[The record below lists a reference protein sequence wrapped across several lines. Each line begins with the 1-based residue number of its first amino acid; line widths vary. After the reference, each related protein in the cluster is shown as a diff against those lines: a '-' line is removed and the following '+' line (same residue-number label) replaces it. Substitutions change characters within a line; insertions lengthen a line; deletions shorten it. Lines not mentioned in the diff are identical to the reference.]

1 MKWIIQNYLF
11 RLLIFVQVILI
22 TGCILHNNVFYTPDI
37 VLKKDGQPCIS
48 IPADEDFFM
57 RKKEF
62 SILSLYVFQRRV
74 GYLWKKNF
82 HDYKKPYYVKNQQCL
97 YFNYRFKTNILYSIS
112 FFSTEKG
119 NDESQ
124 KSTNKDWTRDM
135 RIIKKTDG
143 TLQLLLDGEA
153 RDYS

>member
-1 MKWIIQNYLF
+1 MYKNLF
-11 RLLIFVQVILI
+11 HILPIVLTLALL

-48 IPADEDFFM
+48 IPANEDFFM

-124 KSTNKDWTRDM
+124 KSTNKNWTRDM

-143 TLQLLLDGEA
+143 TLQLLLDAEA
-153 RDYS
+153 RDYF

>member
-1 MKWIIQNYLF
+1 MNKNLL
-11 RLLIFVQVILI
+11 RGLLLIFLVILI
-22 TGCILHNNVFYTPDI
+22 NGCIRRYTPDI

-48 IPADEDFFM
+48 IPTDEDFFL

-62 SILSLYVFQRRV
+62 DISYLYVFQAGV
-74 GYLWKKNF
+74 GEFWNK
-82 HDYKKPYYVKNQQCL
+82 DYSDSEKPYYVKNQQCL
-97 YFNYRFKTNILYSIS
+97 YFNYRFQTNISYSIG

-124 KSTNKDWTRDM
+124 KSTNKNWTRDM
-135 RIIKKTDG
+135 RIIKKPDG

>member
-1 MKWIIQNYLF
+1 MYKKLF
-11 RLLIFVQVILI
+11 HILPIVLTLALL

-48 IPADEDFFM
+48 IPANEDFFM

-74 GYLWKKNF
+74 GNLWEKNF
-82 HDYKKPYYVKNQQCL
+82 HDYKRPYYVKNQQCL

-143 TLQLLLDGEA
+143 TLQLLLDEEA

>member
-1 MKWIIQNYLF
+1 MNKNLL
-11 RLLIFVQVILI
+11 RGLLLIFLVILI
-22 TGCILHNNVFYTPDI
+22 NGCIRGYTPDI

-48 IPADEDFFM
+48 IPTDEDFFL

-62 SILSLYVFQRRV
+62 DISYLYVFQAGV
-74 GYLWKKNF
+74 GELWNK
-82 HDYKKPYYVKNQQCL
+82 DYSDSEKPYYVKNQQCL
-97 YFNYRFKTNILYSIS
+97 YFNYRFQTNISYSIG

-124 KSTNKDWTRDM
+124 KSTNKNWTRYM
-135 RIIKKTDG
+135 RIIKKPDG

>member
-1 MKWIIQNYLF
+1 MNKNLL
-11 RLLIFVQVILI
+11 RDLLLIFLVILI
-22 TGCILHNNVFYTPDI
+22 NGCIRGYTPDI

-48 IPADEDFFM
+48 IPTDEDFFL

-62 SILSLYVFQRRV
+62 DISYLYVFQAGV
-74 GYLWKKNF
+74 GELWNK
-82 HDYKKPYYVKNQQCL
+82 DYSDSEKPYYVKNQQCL
-97 YFNYRFKTNILYSIS
+97 YFNYRFQTNISYSIG

-124 KSTNKDWTRDM
+124 KSTNKNWTRYM
-135 RIIKKTDG
+135 RIIKKPDG

>member
-1 MKWIIQNYLF
+1 MNKNLL
-11 RLLIFVQVILI
+11 RGLLLIFLVILI
-22 TGCILHNNVFYTPDI
+22 NGCIRGYTPDI

-48 IPADEDFFM
+48 IPTDEDFFL

-62 SILSLYVFQRRV
+62 DISYLYVFQAGV
-74 GYLWKKNF
+74 GELWNK
-82 HDYKKPYYVKNQQCL
+82 DYSDSEKPYYVKNQQCL
-97 YFNYRFKTNILYSIS
+97 YFNYRFQTNISYSIG
-112 FFSTEKG
+112 FFSIEKG

-124 KSTNKDWTRDM
+124 KSTNKNWTRYM
-135 RIIKKTDG
+135 RIIKKPDG

>member
-1 MKWIIQNYLF
+1 MYKNLF
-11 RLLIFVQVILI
+11 HILPIVLTLALL

-48 IPADEDFFM
+48 IPANEHFFM

-97 YFNYRFKTNILYSIS
+97 YYNFRFKTNILYSIS

>member
-1 MKWIIQNYLF
+1 MKRSISKYLCWRLIF
-11 RLLIFVQVILI
+11 IPVLLI
-22 TGCILHNNVFYTPDI
+22 TSCIRPYIPDI

-48 IPADEDFFM
+48 IPIDEDFFH

-62 SILSLYVFQRRV
+62 NITYLYVFQAGV
-74 GYLWKKNF
+74 GELWNKDYLESE
-82 HDYKKPYYVKNQQCL
+82 KPYYVKNQQCL
-97 YFNYRFKTNILYSIS
+97 YFNYRFQTNISYSIG

-124 KSTNKDWTRDM
+124 KSTNKNWTRYM
-135 RIIKKTDG
+135 RIIKKPDG
-143 TLQLLLDGEA
+143 TLQLLLDDEA

>member
-1 MKWIIQNYLF
+1 MNKNLF
-11 RLLIFVQVILI
+11 RNSSLILLVIMI
-22 TGCILHNNVFYTPDI
+22 NGCIRGYTPDI

-48 IPADEDFFM
+48 IPADEDFFH

-62 SILSLYVFQRRV
+62 DISYLYVFQAGV
-74 GYLWKKNF
+74 GELWNK
-82 HDYKKPYYVKNQQCL
+82 DYSDSEKPYYVKNQQCL
-97 YFNYRFKTNILYSIS
+97 YFNYRFQTNISYSIG

-124 KSTNKDWTRDM
+124 KSTNKNWTRDM
-135 RIIKKTDG
+135 RIIKKPDG